1 MKSIF
6 RLIAI
11 IIAASCWLAAIAMSF
26 ASIFYS
32 FDIIASLFGS
42 VVAYISLIFLPI
54 LWTATPLYALFAY
67 GYWALLLLTYGAF
80 PPAMLGMGALGL
92 VAKLTED

>member
-11 IIAASCWLAAIAMSF
+11 IITASCLLASIAMSF

-54 LWTATPLYALFAY
+54 LWTATPLYALLAY
-67 GYWALLLLTYGAF
+67 GDWTLFLLTYGVFPLAF
-80 PPAMLGMGALGL
+80 LGMGALGL
-92 VAKLTED
+92 VAELTED

>member
-11 IIAASCWLAAIAMSF
+11 IIAASCWLVHAMSF

-67 GYWALLLLTYGAF
+67 GDWTLLLLTYGAF
-80 PPAMLGMGALGL
+80 PLAMLGMGALGL